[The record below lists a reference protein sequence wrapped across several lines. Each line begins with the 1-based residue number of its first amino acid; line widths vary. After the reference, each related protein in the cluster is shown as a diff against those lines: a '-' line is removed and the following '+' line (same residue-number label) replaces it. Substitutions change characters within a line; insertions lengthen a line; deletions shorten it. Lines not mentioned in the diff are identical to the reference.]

1 MATPKQIAANRQN
14 AKLSSG
20 PRTPDGKQIS
30 RMNALKHGID
40 CTWETACGEN
50 KAALAAHM
58 AEYDREFQPLGVVER
73 LLVDLVAR
81 KDWMLRRYAFL
92 SAEVTNYSMVLMSRN
107 KDGCEYG
114 GGFSENVE
122 ANNRLHRHTM
132 DTERSY
138 FRHLAILEERQ
149 ALRRQY
155 RDDVAPPVTDSAVTQ
170 NHDIGFVPQSDPPG
184 PPLPPPIVAPVA
196 KKPAIGFVPPAQPPQ
211 SSTPAPIQGAKGGD
225 LPRQRSH

>member
-1 MATPKQIAANRQN
+1 MATQKQKEANRKN
-14 AKLSSG
+14 AKLSTG

-40 CTWETACGEN
+40 CTYETACGEDRH
-50 KAALAAHM
+50 ALAAHI

-73 LLVDLVAR
+73 LLVDLIAR

-92 SAEVTNYSMVLMSRN
+92 SAELTNYSMVLMSRN

-122 ANNRLHRHTM
+122 PNNRLHRHIM

-138 FRHLAILEERQ
+138 FRHLVELEERQ
-149 ALRRQY
+149 ALRRQH
-155 RDDVAPPVTDSAVTQ
+155 RDHVAPPVTDSPVTN

-184 PPLPPPIVAPVA
+184 PPLPPPIVAPA
-196 KKPAIGFVPPAQPPQ
+196 AQKPAIGFVPPAQTPQ
-211 SSTPAPIQGAKGGD
+211 SAAPTPIQGAKGGD
-225 LPRQRSH
+225 LRLQRSA